1 MPIKSSDA
9 KWVRFQ
15 QKMYHINSQN
25 ITLIYTN
32 YKIDSCNKRL
42 HHWPYAATSRGFL
55 VCTSSGTNHTMT
67 CGPYALILGINK
79 VSWASHLCSF
89 WLAVALDA
97 VEVIWHLNRWWG
109 RCLACI
115 SPFCLCFCFG
125 ARDPSSPPPTDVAMS
140 HNLHTSPA
148 LSIGITRH
156 ATLPPVPT
164 HLACAQLRASPGG
177 RHKHNT
183 TDGDGLSEL
192 GHGIPDSSSSRSRTV
207 SSRRDSAGIMR
218 FPCTTPTHAPARL
231 QAPLFRLGSEWP
243 LACAPYEHSAMI
255 TQPDR
260 WSAWGVPTG
269 ERRR

>member
-1 MPIKSSDA
+1 
-9 KWVRFQ
+9 
-15 QKMYHINSQN
+15 
-25 ITLIYTN
+25 
-32 YKIDSCNKRL
+32 
-42 HHWPYAATSRGFL
+42 
-55 VCTSSGTNHTMT
+55 MT

-79 VSWASHLCSF
+79 VSWASHICSF

-125 ARDPSSPPPTDVAMS
+125 ARDPSSPLPTDVAMS
-140 HNLHTSPA
+140 HNLHPSPA

-156 ATLPPVPT
+156 ATLPPVPA

-207 SSRRDSAGIMR
+207 SSRRDFRRNHAIPVHNSD
-218 FPCTTPTHAPARL
+218 PCPGTTTSTSVPIG
-231 QAPLFRLGSEWP
+231 LGVTSG
-243 LACAPYEHSAMI
+243 LCSIRA
-255 TQPDR
+255 
-260 WSAWGVPTG
+260 
-269 ERRR
+269 